1 MEPPFILAACI
12 GIYFLL
18 IEPWER
24 RRFGRSLCDRAFGY
38 AAPPQP
44 RQAVTGSTDQQI
56 VPVLRERQW
65 LRLLNDEPDT
75 VPHLLIAGSTGHG
88 KSTFARALLVHR
100 HGEVVILS
108 AKTDDT
114 TWSLPFVTYD
124 DDGGC
129 TALAMTAHALVN
141 HLRLRTADDLPL
153 TVVIDDYPL
162 LANEKE
168 LKEPLTDLLTRAARI
183 GRSKRLRLVVLT
195 QETVA
200 RAMQTAGQTAVLQ
213 NFARVEAVTY
223 RYTLTHAGT
232 RSVLNGR
239 GVPKLAQQPM
249 RLTPWQIPDTSITE
263 DGVFALDTDTS
274 TDTSITGIADTDAVL
289 SEDELIYQV
298 VRRYSKNKAYLVVG
312 GNRNE
317 FFKRVEKIIAER
329 EQRS

>member
-1 MEPPFILAACI
+1 LEPPFILAACI

-24 RRFGRSLCDRAFGY
+24 RRFGKSLCDRAFGY
-38 AAPPQP
+38 
-44 RQAVTGSTDQQI
+44 T
-56 VPVLRERQW
+56 VPVQGHYDSVQSNDDTQVIPVLGERHW

-75 VPHLLIAGSTGHG
+75 VPHILIAGSTGHG
-88 KSTFARALLVHR
+88 KSTFARALLVQR
-100 HGEVVILS
+100 RGEVVILS

-129 TALAMTAHALVN
+129 TALATTAHALVH
-141 HLRLRTADDLPL
+141 HLRLRTADDPPL

-213 NFARVEAVTY
+213 NFARVEALNY

-239 GVPKLAQQPM
+239 GVPRLARQPM
-249 RLTPWQIPDTSITE
+249 PLLAMTQQRCHQLQQSYRAKTTVFMTYKAKRLPI
-263 DGVFALDTDTS
+263 FAL
-274 TDTSITGIADTDAVL
+274 
-289 SEDELIYQV
+289 
-298 VRRYSKNKAYLVVG
+298 
-312 GNRNE
+312 
-317 FFKRVEKIIAER
+317 
-329 EQRS
+329 